1 MRVARVNMTETNSQC
16 PSGLELITSPK
27 RLCRKIGSAGGC
39 SSVFFPTHN
48 VQYSRICG
56 KVIGYQYF
64 SPDAFDPFRGNQ
76 QLTIDGTYVEGV
88 SLTYGSN
95 PRQHI
100 WTFAAALDETPGHNY
115 YSCHCTN
122 DLAYV
127 AFTGVIP
134 PFIGDDYFCET
145 GSRLLVQ
152 KQWYLDDPLWDG
164 EGCGRFSSCC
174 AREQQPIKPWFCRE
188 LPAPIADDIELRAC
202 RTGPRDIDEDFGL
215 EIVEVYV
222 Q

>member
-16 PSGLELITSPK
+16 PRGLELFTSPK

-39 SSVFFPTHN
+39 SSVTFQTYGVN
-48 VQYSRICG
+48 YTRVCG
-56 KVIGYQYF
+56 KVIGYQYRGV
-64 SPDAFDPFRGNQ
+64 DAFYPFYTNQ
-76 QLTIDGTYVEGV
+76 QLTIDGTYVDGV

-100 WTFAAALDETPGHNY
+100 WTFAAALDEIPGHNVY
-115 YSCHCTN
+115 GCHCTN

-145 GSRLLVQ
+145 GSRLSIRT
-152 KQWYLDDPLWDG
+152 QWYLDDPLWDG

-174 AREQQPIKPWFCRE
+174 AREQQLHKPWFCKE
-188 LPAPIADDIELRAC
+188 LPEPTTSYIELRVC
-202 RTGPRDIDEDFGL
+202 RNLSDRNDEDIGIETIEL
-215 EIVEVYV
+215 YV